1 MRHVMKPARTVR
13 VDDQRSVFKSLF
25 LREAV
30 FRKPVTSAD
39 VKAGLRSK
47 PAT

>member
-1 MRHVMKPARTVR
+1 MRHVMKPAKPVR
-13 VDDQRSVFKSLF
+13 IDDQRSVFKSLF
-25 LREAV
+25 LRETV
-30 FRKPVTSAD
+30 FRRLVTSAD